1 MKKLSLMIMGVLLG
15 GTLLAQEAK
24 FGVMGGLNLSNLTKS
39 TGTDLYGEEYSEETY
54 GNTVKPGLALG
65 VYANI
70 PFAGNDVVSLNPELF
85 YSQLGAKYESDN
97 GDVEI
102 KRNLHVIE
110 LPVLL
115 KFNIVP
121 AFHLVAGPSFSYL
134 VGGKDKFDGEG
145 TVFGIDISSEGE
157 QDLDMD
163 EFNRAAIGG
172 VVGLGFDATENLKV
186 FGKYGLGF
194 TNLLKNDDAE
204 AFHSNFQIG
213 VGYSF

>member
-1 MKKLSLMIMGVLLG
+1 
-15 GTLLAQEAK
+15 
-24 FGVMGGLNLSNLTKS
+24 MGGVNLANMTKS
-39 TGTDLYGEEYSEETY
+39 TGTDLYGEEYSDETY

-85 YSQLGAKYESDN
+85 YSQLGAKYESDDGN
-97 GDVEI
+97 VEFN
-102 KRNLHVIE
+102 RNLHFIE

-121 AFHLVAGPSFSYL
+121 AFHVLAGPSVSYL
-134 VGGKDKFDGEG
+134 VSGKDKFEGEG
-145 TVFGIDISSEGE
+145 TVLGIDIDSESE
-157 QDLDMD
+157 QELDMD
-163 EFNRAAIGG
+163 DFNRASIGG
-172 VVGLGFDATENLKV
+172 VIGLGFDAAENLKV

-194 TNLLKNDDAE
+194 TSLYKDDDIE
-204 AFHSNFQIG
+204 AFNSNIQVG